1 MKPLKSEIKRFKTN
15 VNKYFLTP
23 QDTCTALQA
32 LSEYARLSYFGG
44 PDLEIALV
52 PVTSMMSSYDD
63 DASSQVTITMDE
75 SNKDVLQQVDL
86 EVPNTLLVTAHGDG
100 CGLLQVY

>member
-1 MKPLKSEIKRFKTN
+1 M
-15 VNKYFLTP
+15 
-23 QDTCTALQA
+23 
-32 LSEYARLSYFGG
+32 
-44 PDLEIALV
+44 

-63 DASSQVTITMDE
+63 DVSSQVTITMDE